1 MRKTILDK
9 KVALVDIAVLI
20 FGFIDTFY
28 IYVASSYF
36 ADIIG
41 SSNVGFFYLVSYIGS
56 LVLFFCLQPIVRAL
70 GRARTL
76 YLFLLLSLG
85 LLALLTNTGPT
96 YFSGVILLLFIITSS
111 VLWVIFDILLEG
123 FSDDSRTGSIRGLN
137 LTMLNFGVLLAPFL
151 ATMTLETFDFHGVF
165 LVMLI
170 LYIFLFLFCLIAFRH
185 VTGTHLPKI
194 AFWNAFALVLKEG
207 DLWRSY
213 LLSFALYFFY
223 AVMIIYMP
231 LYLLNHGFSFSEI
244 GSLFTIMLIP
254 FVLIQYPLGKL
265 ADIKYGEKEILVL
278 SFIITLI
285 SVIVIALTETGSF
298 WWWAG
303 LLFVSRIGIAGVE
316 IMKDTHFYRHISA
329 DEVDVISFFRTS
341 LPVANIVV
349 AALATGMLAFLPLV
363 SVFYLTALVLFGALI
378 TSFFLVDSK

>member
-1 MRKTILDK
+1 MKKTILNK
-9 KVALVDIAVLI
+9 KIALVDIAVLI

-56 LVLFFCLQPIVRAL
+56 LVLFFCLQPIVRSL

-111 VLWVIFDILLEG
+111 VIWVIFDILLEG

-151 ATMTLETFDFHGVF
+151 ATMTLEAFDFHGVF
-165 LVMLI
+165 LVMLV
-170 LYIFLFLFCLIAFRH
+170 LYIVLFLFCLVAFRH
-185 VTGTHLPKI
+185 ITGTHLPKI
-194 AFWNAFALVLKEG
+194 AFWNSFSTVLKEG

-254 FVLIQYPLGKL
+254 FVIIQYPLGKL
-265 ADIKYGEKEILVL
+265 ADIKYGEKEILVV
-278 SFIITLI
+278 SFLITLI

-298 WWWAG
+298 WGWAG
-303 LLFVSRIGIAGVE
+303 LLFISRIGIAGVE
-316 IMKDTHFYRHISA
+316 VMKETHFYRHISA

-341 LPVANIVV
+341 VPVANIVV

-363 SVFYLTALVLFGALI
+363 SVFYLTALVLFGALV